1 VASSRAY
8 LLVSDPVAGRCVVTL
23 QPGRRLSIGRAP
35 TNALVLHDERSS
47 RFHAE
52 VFPSPAGWMIRDL
65 DSRNGTF
72 VDGDPVQGDRRLEP
86 GSVITIGRVEMLHG
100 RGEPP
105 GEGGPEQ
112 DTGTMPP
119 LSAGEVEQWRA
130 SILERRSHSRL
141 LERPQDPSLAPRS
154 GAAAAELCRLAFSLA
169 MAADASAVA
178 RQGLSTAMQATRAA
192 RGILLL
198 SEQRKAPATVARL
211 STMAAL
217 PEPWPEH
224 EVPRGLVAGVLAD
237 NEAVLTSAPPVA
249 MIAAPVRAAGQAV
262 GVVCLEVPAAASAD
276 DLDFLLATCEAIGL
290 AVENLTAREHLSLRL
305 ASTTDEVDR
314 LRRRLGQESQM
325 VVGSRAM
332 EGIVGQMGQVAR
344 TKTTILIRGESGVGK
359 ELVARG
365 IHDASDRAARP
376 FVCLNCAALSETLLE
391 SELFGHEKGA
401 FTGATD
407 RKIGKF
413 EAADHGTLFLDEI
426 GEMSASIQAKFLRV
440 LEGHPFERV
449 GGHTR
454 VSVDVRVVAATNRDL
469 EEAVIEGSFRRDL
482 YFRLK
487 VVEILVP
494 PLRKRPGDVER
505 LARHF
510 LDRFAE
516 ETGRSVEDFTPEAM
530 EVLCQY
536 HWPGNVRE
544 LRNVVERAVVLSL
557 GDRIGVEDLALS
569 PLGVSGDTG
578 RIGALDAEG
587 PTGEAG
593 PRDGYVEATLD
604 EIERRHVLAT
614 LAAVSGNKTRAAAIL
629 GIERSTLDRKLGRWG
644 CK

>member
-8 LLVSDPVAGRCVVTL
+8 LVVSDPVAGRCIVTL

-35 TNALVLHDERSS
+35 TNALVLHDERAS

-72 VDGDPVQGDRRLEP
+72 VDGDPVQGDRLLEP
-86 GSVITIGRVEMLHG
+86 GSVVSIGRVEMLHG

-119 LSAGEVEQWRA
+119 LQAGEAEEWRA
-130 SILERRSHSRL
+130 SVRQRRSQSHL
-141 LERPQDPSLAPRS
+141 LERSADPARSPGS

-169 MAADASAVA
+169 VAADTADVA
-178 RQGLSTAMQATRAA
+178 RQGLSTAMEATRAL
-192 RGILLL
+192 RGVVLL
-198 SEQRKAPATVARL
+198 SEQRKAQATSARL
-211 STMAAL
+211 TAAAAL
-217 PEPWPEH
+217 PEPWPERDL
-224 EVPRGLVAGVLAD
+224 PRGIVAGVLAE
-237 NEAVLTSAPPVA
+237 NEAVLTSAA
-249 MIAAPVRAAGQAV
+249 NATMIAAPVRIAGRPV
-262 GVVCLEVPAAASAD
+262 GVVCLEVRDGATAE
-276 DLDFLLATCEAIGL
+276 DLDFLLAACEAIGL
-290 AVENLTAREHLSLRL
+290 AVENLTTREHLSLRL

-332 EGIVGQMGQVAR
+332 EGVLGQMGQVAR
-344 TKTTILIRGESGVGK
+344 TKATILVRGESGVGK

-365 IHDASDRAARP
+365 IHDASDRSAGP

-401 FTGATD
+401 FTGATE

-413 EAADHGTLFLDEI
+413 EAADRGTLFLDEI
-426 GEMSASIQAKFLRV
+426 GEMTAAIQAKFLRV

-449 GGHTR
+449 GGHAR

-469 EEAVIEGSFRRDL
+469 EEAVVEGSFRRDL

-510 LDRFAE
+510 LDRFVE
-516 ETGRSVEDFTPEAM
+516 ETGRAVEDFTPEAL
-530 EVLCQY
+530 EVLCHY

-557 GDRIGVEDLALS
+557 GERIGVEDLALS

-578 RIGALDAEG
+578 RGKAVATNG
-587 PTGEAG
+587 PAG
-593 PRDGYVEATLD
+593 DGYVEATLE
-604 EIERRHVLAT
+604 EIEKRHVLAT
-614 LAAVSGNKTRAAAIL
+614 LEAAGGNKTKAAAIL